1 MPTGGNTP
9 DFLIFDWDNTLV
21 DSWACLH
28 EAINITFKA
37 MGREPWSLEEAQ
49 ERIALSLRDHFPVL
63 FGDRWEEA
71 RDLFYATFKRIHLDY
86 LKPLPGVE
94 AMLDGLNA
102 KGFPMGVVSN
112 KTGAYLR
119 EEAQHLGWNGYFHKL
134 VGATDAA
141 RDKPAPDPVHLV
153 LDGSG
158 IAPGH
163 GVWFVGDAAVDME
176 CAQNAGCRPVLLRA
190 HPAKQNEFS
199 RHAPWATFKSPADML
214 IYLESL
220 S

>member
-1 MPTGGNTP
+1 MSQSRPS
-9 DFLIFDWDNTLV
+9 FLIFDWDNTLI

-28 EAINITFKA
+28 EAINITLDA
-37 MGREPWSLEEAQ
+37 MGQAPWSMDEVRT
-49 ERIALSLRDHFPVL
+49 RIALSLRDHFPIL

-71 RDLFYATFKRIHLDY
+71 SEVFYAAFKQVHLLH
-86 LKPLPGVE
+86 LKPLDGVE
-94 AMLDGLNA
+94 EMLSELNGRGLL
-102 KGFPMGVVSN
+102 MGVVSN

-119 EEAQHLGWNGYFHKL
+119 EEADHLGWSGYFHRL

-141 RDKPAPDPVHLV
+141 RDKPAPDPVHLA

-158 IAPGH
+158 IEAGRN
-163 GVWFVGDAAVDME
+163 VWFIGDAPVDME
-176 CAQNAGCRPVLLRA
+176 CARVTGCVPILLRSFPPKA
-190 HPAKQNEFS
+190 GEFS
-199 RHAPWATFKSPADML
+199 THPPEAAFKKPEDLL